1 MVITIL
7 IKQLLHQVHF
17 KSLRSDRHRLI
28 ERTFINVKIIHAVH
42 DMHFPVFAV
51 LYPKHSPITGSP
63 VIYSFKN
70 LASNKKNAP
79 KWDCLSLFFSMLS
92 KRIRRLSGHPAIMFV
107 WSASSTLSIQ
117 SSGCDVTDV
126 VILSPSDF
134 GFLIGTKPLDF
145 GVTIVLRS
153 LTSIMHK
160 KHINVL
166 MQNLKPLNN
175 PKMVRKISI
184 RNMHIKK
191 LTCILC

>member
-70 LASNKKNAP
+70 FASNKK
-79 KWDCLSLFFSMLS
+79 KMLRSGIVCLSFSPCCQNVS
-92 KRIRRLSGHPAIMFV
+92 VDCPD
-107 WSASSTLSIQ
+107 IQ
-117 SSGCDVTDV
+117 PSCSFEVLVLLYRYSLQDVTSQT
-126 VILSPSDF
+126 LLF
-134 GFLIGTKPLDF
+134 CHHRTLAF
-145 GVTIVLRS
+145 
-153 LTSIMHK
+153 
-160 KHINVL
+160 
-166 MQNLKPLNN
+166 
-175 PKMVRKISI
+175 
-184 RNMHIKK
+184 
-191 LTCILC
+191 